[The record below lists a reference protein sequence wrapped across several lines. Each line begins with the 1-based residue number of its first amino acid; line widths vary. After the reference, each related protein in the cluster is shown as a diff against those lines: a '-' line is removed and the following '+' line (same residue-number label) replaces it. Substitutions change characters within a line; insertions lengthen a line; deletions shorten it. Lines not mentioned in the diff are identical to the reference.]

1 LAAARRRLDDFYNQ
15 WNKQQQGTEKSVND
29 DFDKQLAHWK
39 DLLNSKHFTGTV
51 QRCLAEDRTG
61 NAKKV

>member
-1 LAAARRRLDDFYNQ
+1 MVPEFAEEHFWQRQGGADDFYNQ

-39 DLLNSKHFTGTV
+39 DLLTSKQFHRNSSKMS
-51 QRCLAEDRTG
+51 R
-61 NAKKV
+61 